1 MAKRDI
7 KQKHN
12 KNIPGPSKRCQLN
25 PKGWN
30 HLAPLWRCWYD
41 AIWANYE
48 KNPRDSIYFSPPL
61 AVTVPNQRFG
71 HAVFFPEWCGP
82 TSPLVAT
89 CKSLPIYSKQLT
101 ALKSHNS
108 RFNKNKHLEMVKC
121 CVSISF
127 KPNNKL
133 KKFTE
138 LKKGVHHF
146 LFLQL
151 LLSQNCPHSQM
162 GLAGRAP
169 TVDCQL
175 VVGCPGW
182 HANIDIDKYVHQKQY
197 TIPIGSM

>member
-1 MAKRDI
+1 MKLDDT
-7 KQKHN
+7 
-12 KNIPGPSKRCQLN
+12 
-25 PKGWN
+25 GW
-30 HLAPLWRCWYD
+30 HWWIEFWC
-41 AIWANYE
+41 IWANWPIIPKPACFGHFWGYY
-48 KNPRDSIYFSPPL
+48 SIYYIYFSPPL

-151 LLSQNCPHSQM
+151 LLFQNCPHSQWV
-162 GLAGRAP
+162 LPAARQLS
-169 TVDCQL
+169 TVNL
-175 VVGCPGW
+175 WWTPGW
-182 HANIDIDKYVHQKQY
+182 HANIDIDKYVHQKKY
-197 TIPIGSM
+197 TVPIGSM

>member
-138 LKKGVHHF
+138 LKTG
-146 LFLQL
+146 
-151 LLSQNCPHSQM
+151 
-162 GLAGRAP
+162 
-169 TVDCQL
+169 
-175 VVGCPGW
+175 
-182 HANIDIDKYVHQKQY
+182 Y
-197 TIPIGSM
+197 TISSFYSYCSPRTVRIRNGSCRPRANCRLSTCGGHQVDMQI